1 MGYRLNFL
9 KDSSKKLGNTIR
21 IVAVQAG
28 KSIAKVAK
36 KVIIAGIII
45 LVVYIIL
52 IIVMNASYCKLLKGT
67 CIEADEFGGK
77 TNAINAKPLD
87 ENQYTLKN
95 DYKHNE
101 FTQKVVPTDL
111 NMTLNGD
118 PIIINITGEWIP
130 WFGDLSQSHFNT
142 YKPDSN
148 FICAVEKYTISNIG
162 GQSLKFSNKEE
173 ENEFYYIRNYYAGIK
188 TPTKDPKNNMTII
201 EGIEEPPERQ
211 KECWLA
217 GGVGLYM
224 ASFGLNGRTEPTAYH
239 HLKADKLICNKA
251 HWFNGKAL
259 KGDSLNR
266 NYVITK
272 YGEGNSK
279 NYKMSDFIT
288 NYFSVSYYS
297 DPDGYIQ
304 NYSNSKWK
312 SEESEYDKDILVET
326 ENQIIYNIGVHEK
339 KLEERLREHRD
350 NNVEINEFRKNIS
363 YGFIVSNS
371 ITKFMQAC
379 YQISKSMDGEESRSY
394 RSYFQY
400 GPKTLYKN
408 MQNVQN
414 IKYEYGEMIKMLIL
428 DKFYENNSGFY
439 RIEIISGIEFDDA
452 DLIEQKIKEVEFYL
466 LGTPNKEG
474 KRSDGMVARIF
485 NNVLSSSFALFAKTV
500 LMLYVVYYGYRVIFG
515 FKKDR
520 NDKSVVNNKDLM
532 ITLVKFV
539 VVAIFL
545 TPAAFSFF
553 SELILSSVI
562 DGTIGIIDMIAG
574 VFSNNFNDNAI
585 ALTGGLKYANEI
597 KSLSRNFAIVDEIL
611 NFFTNKVILSKVLGF
626 AFNFTQTFGAGLI
639 ISIGILLV
647 LLFYVYKLVQSIV
660 PFIFVLLQFTLALP
674 LAPLFILFVLFKETS
689 YIFQNWVK
697 FILSK
702 SLELIGFFTAFYFCT
717 SIINNFIKQLLNYKV
732 CFKGLGDKLF
742 PDVDDKIG
750 VSSFND
756 FIRGNW
762 FFELIKKILNNFLAV
777 SIEGL
782 PDNYF
787 IHYVINIL
795 ITAALIFMFDT
806 LLREVMNIINSIL
819 TIDGATANSGGK
831 NAMAAAASGE
841 FSIDNQ
847 FKEFGKNMGLAAIQN
862 ESDLL
867 KGTKK
872 VFDLEKGV
880 TRNVLDLGKKLTM
893 PLKAGVQA
901 LSGDT
906 EGAKQSLAKAA
917 DLLAPFTA
925 VPIAG
930 DKVQGLLD
938 NVEIYKDRAKKNS
951 EWSDTLERI
960 KGVWS
965 DDKNKSETNVLLS
978 KTTDKDFKK
987 QLKTMD
993 KYTVEKIFGKEMAE
1007 KIFKE
1012 EKNDNGKKEYK
1023 IITSKIDEL
1032 DSKQIGNLRNYL
1044 TRYQANEY
1052 MKAGMEDLNYDIF
1065 SDNYGES
1072 NEDLLKKA
1080 TNSGDKESILEVLKN
1095 TKKKTVANLFGKENA
1110 DRLKKTVAKNI
1121 KDYKGKDYKGP
1132 NYKIYEIEDIEELD
1146 DYVVENMKK
1155 HLTDPNLRRNKN
1167 INRDITSKS
1176 YGAENS
1182 VIEKTDELKGIK
1194 NDDELKNKLKEG
1206 LKDENKE
1213 ELAKILGNDN
1223 VDKLKEK
1230 IDRKGDLSKEDL
1242 DNVKKHLKDFEDN
1255 GHKELEGDGINRDVT
1270 SEDYGRED
1278 KFVAIDNVLLNENKR
1293 KGLENFVKNNRELA
1307 EGLLEK
1313 DKVEAIIEKKTV
1325 SDDDINKMLDTLKS
1339 KSQEE
1344 VKVELDGEDT
1354 NVLLGENEY
1363 KIGFADE
1370 DGDGYKKGDPAAI
1383 FDQDGTK
1390 IFEVKDAGYVIKVD
1404 GIEYI
1409 VTSTKEGG
1417 VIINICKEDGTKGE
1431 KITKEEKNAELQ
1443 ARIEKKMQKYN
1454 KIMEEVK
1461 KINNDK

>member
-1 MGYRLNFL
+1 MGYRLDFL

-28 KSIAKVAK
+28 KSIVKVAK
-36 KVIIAGIII
+36 KIIIASVIV

-77 TNAINAKPLD
+77 TNAINAKPSD

-130 WFGDLSQSHFNT
+130 WFGDLSQSYFNT

-188 TPTKDPKNNMTII
+188 TPTINPKNNMTII

-297 DPDGYIQ
+297 DPDGYMQ

-312 SEESEYDKDILVET
+312 SEEAEYDKDILVET

-485 NNVLSSSFALFAKTV
+485 NNVLSSGFALFAKAV

-515 FKKDR
+515 FKKDK

-639 ISIGILLV
+639 ISIGIFLV

-841 FSIDNQ
+841 FSINNQ
-847 FKEFGKNMGLAAIQN
+847 FMKFGENMGLAAIQK

-925 VPIAG
+925 VPIVG

-938 NVEIYKDRAKKNS
+938 NVEIYKDRAKKSS

-960 KGVWS
+960 RGVWS
-965 DDKNKSETNVLLS
+965 DDKNKSETNILLS
-978 KTTDKDFKK
+978 KATDKGFKK
-987 QLKTMD
+987 YLENMD
-993 KYTVEKIFGKEMAE
+993 KYTAEKIFGKEMASD
-1007 KIFKE
+1007 IM
-1012 EKNDNGKKEYK
+1012 
-1023 IITSKIDEL
+1023 SRIDEL
-1032 DSKQIGNLRNYL
+1032 DSKKIENLKDYL
-1044 TRYQANEY
+1044 TKYQANEY
-1052 MKAGMEDLNYDIF
+1052 MKPGMEDLNYDIF
-1065 SDNYGES
+1065 SDDYGES

-1080 TNSGDKESILEVLKN
+1080 INSGDKNDILKILKN
-1095 TKKKTVANLFGKENA
+1095 TKKKTVANLFGKKNA
-1110 DRLKKTVAKNI
+1110 DRLKKTVAK
-1121 KDYKGKDYKGP
+1121 DDGS
-1132 NYKIYEIEDIEELD
+1132 YEIEDIEELD
-1146 DYVVENMKK
+1146 DYVIENMKK
-1155 HLTDPNLRRNKN
+1155 HLANSNLDKDIDTDIMSKN
-1167 INRDITSKS
+1167 
-1176 YGAENS
+1176 YGG
-1182 VIEKTDELKGIK
+1182 EKYNFKVEK
-1194 NDDELKNKLKEG
+1194 NDDG
-1206 LKDENKE
+1206 
-1213 ELAKILGNDN
+1213 
-1223 VDKLKEK
+1223 V
-1230 IDRKGDLSKEDL
+1230 
-1242 DNVKKHLKDFEDN
+1242 
-1255 GHKELEGDGINRDVT
+1255 
-1270 SEDYGRED
+1270 
-1278 KFVAIDNVLLNENKR
+1278 FV
-1293 KGLENFVKNNRELA
+1293 
-1307 EGLLEK
+1307 
-1313 DKVEAIIEKKTV
+1313 IE
-1325 SDDDINKMLDTLKS
+1325 
-1339 KSQEE
+1339 
-1344 VKVELDGEDT
+1344 GEDR
-1354 NVLLGENEY
+1354 Y
-1363 KIGFADE
+1363 KVGFADK
-1370 DGDGYKKGDPAAI
+1370 DGDGHKKGDPAAI

-1390 IFEVKDAGYVIKVD
+1390 IFEVKDADCIIKVD
-1404 GIEYI
+1404 NVEYI

-1417 VIINICKEDGTKGE
+1417 VIINIYKEDGTKGE
-1431 KITKEEKNAELQ
+1431 EITKEQKNAELQ
-1443 ARIEKKMQKYN
+1443 AKIEKSMQKYN
-1454 KIMEEVK
+1454 KMMEEVK
-1461 KINNDK
+1461 KIDEDK